1 MTQGTAAARLRPEPA
16 PSAAPPAAPATAAA
30 EPVPPVQPE
39 PVPEPVPLETAG
51 SKETS
56 APLTLPLKSL
66 AKDPSAQETS
76 NSKLATA
83 LFNGPGS
90 KNERNVFF
98 FRGSLRQCRF
108 EKFARILS
116 K

>member
-16 PSAAPPAAPATAAA
+16 PSAAPPAAPAAQAA
-30 EPVPPVQPE
+30 EPVRPAPAPPAA
-39 PVPEPVPLETAG
+39 LEAAE

-66 AKDPSAQETS
+66 AKDPSPQETS
-76 NSKLATA
+76 DSKLATA

-90 KNERNVFF
+90 KNKREPVFC
-98 FRGSLRQCRF
+98 GSLRHCCF
-108 EKFARILS
+108 E
-116 K
+116 